1 LTRWVLDA
9 SAVLAVIQAE
19 RGAEVVAPR
28 LPSSMISAANAA
40 EVVARLID
48 IGKSPDLA
56 SRAVADLTC
65 EIVPVDA
72 TIGLRAGELRALT
85 RGKGL
90 SLGDR
95 ICLALAERE
104 GVPALTADRAW
115 AELQIGVEV
124 SLIR

>member
-1 LTRWVLDA
+1 
-9 SAVLAVIQAE
+9 
-19 RGAEVVAPR
+19 
-28 LPSSMISAANAA
+28 MISAANAA

-56 SRAVADLTC
+56 SRAMADLNC

-72 TIGLRAGELRALT
+72 ALGLRAGELRALT

-104 GVPALTADRAW
+104 RVPALTADRAW